1 MFADTMARLYISRFE
16 SAFRILHIPS
26 FWTEYESYWANP
38 AHVADAI
45 KFKVQLV
52 IAIGCSIFHET
63 DKDQMQSAP
72 CQWVYAAQAWLSA
85 PLEKNRIGISG
96 LQVQCLLILA
106 RQCLSISGDLIWV
119 GMGTLV
125 RIAMQM
131 GLHRDPNHFDD
142 IGVLQV
148 FEQTWLL
155 GTGLNYTRDTELR
168 RRLWATIMEMNV
180 QASLDTGMPPIVS
193 MQDFDTKPPSNIDDT
208 DIDHSSQDISPK
220 KHNIATDTSLQIFL
234 FDCLRPRLDIL
245 RMMNGLN
252 PDMPQDEVVALTSD
266 VSNHCNKCRDF
277 VKQDLE
283 DKSDVFHHYLADLLV
298 RRFLLSLHRPWA
310 CRAHASPLFYYS
322 RKVSYDTA
330 ATLLSPPK
338 DENLTR
344 LLLRGS
350 GIFKNRIIH
359 LSLALAS
366 ELLIEIQEKGSN
378 PLTQQPWD
386 YRAMLVAAVQ
396 EAQSQSAQRMKLGE
410 TNVKLHM
417 KLSVV
422 LTKAEGLS
430 PDQSLQERMIQSARD
445 SLEMSYATI
454 QAHLGFPVSPF
465 YADETLNMEVF
476 SPLLDFDDILNA
488 ADLALDEAAASSSS
502 MF

>member
-1 MFADTMARLYISRFE
+1 
-16 SAFRILHIPS
+16 
-26 FWTEYESYWANP
+26 
-38 AHVADAI
+38 
-45 KFKVQLV
+45 
-52 IAIGCSIFHET
+52 
-63 DKDQMQSAP
+63 
-72 CQWVYAAQAWLSA
+72 
-85 PLEKNRIGISG
+85 
-96 LQVQCLLILA
+96 
-106 RQCLSISGDLIWV
+106 
-119 GMGTLV
+119 
-125 RIAMQM
+125 
-131 GLHRDPNHFDD
+131 
-142 IGVLQV
+142 
-148 FEQTWLL
+148 
-155 GTGLNYTRDTELR
+155 
-168 RRLWATIMEMNV
+168 MEMNV
-180 QASLDTGMPPIVS
+180 QASLDAGMPPIVS

-208 DIDHSSQDISPK
+208 DMDHSSQNISPK
-220 KHNIATDTSLQIFL
+220 THNIATDTSLQIFL

-266 VSNHCNKCRDF
+266 ISNHCNKCRDF

-283 DKSDVFHHYLADLLV
+283 DKSDVFHHNLADMLV

-310 CRAHASPLFYYS
+310 CRAHASPLSYYS

-338 DENLTR
+338 DENFTR

-396 EAQSQSAQRMKLGE
+396 EAQSQSAQRMKFGE

-454 QAHLGFPVSPF
+454 QAHLGFPVSPL
-465 YADETLNMEVF
+465 YADRTLNMEGF

-488 ADLALDEAAASSSS
+488 ADLALDETAASSSS